1 MELKERLKVR
11 IANVDDA
18 LLTELIQTAKDRIK
32 LRCGLLNY
40 DDRLD
45 SIAVEVVSA
54 MYNRHLQNSHGEKSE
69 SVDTFSVT
77 YVDDL
82 LAEYEQELK
91 AFKAAYDKENGQ
103 STSAKV
109 VFL

>member
-1 MELKERLKVR
+1 MTLQERLKVR
-11 IANVDDA
+11 ISNIDDA
-18 LLTELIQTAKDRIK
+18 LLSELIQTATDRIA

-40 DDRLD
+40 DERLD

-91 AFKAAYDKENGQ
+91 AFKTVQDKENGQ
-103 STSAKV
+103 TTVSKV

>member
-1 MELKERLKVR
+1 MTLQERLKVR
-11 IANVDDA
+11 ISNIDDA
-18 LLTELIQTAKDRIK
+18 LLSELIQTAQDRIK
-32 LRCGLLNY
+32 FRCGLLNY
-40 DDRLD
+40 DERLD

-91 AFKAAYDKENGQ
+91 AFKSAFDKENG
-103 STSAKV
+103 TSSISKV